1 MNCGELMMA
10 EQEQILRVG
19 AVDDHPVVLRGLAAE
34 LAHTAADIDLVA
46 IAANVDELLA
56 ETTDLDV
63 VLLDLTLHDGQDTQ
77 ENIRRLLASDIQVLI
92 YTGETK
98 PIPIVRA
105 VEAGA
110 LGLAL
115 KSDPVEEI
123 AGAIRLVST
132 GREAYSG
139 PLAANLISHGEVES
153 LLSDRQVLILSLI
166 AEGLPRKSIA
176 RQLGVAVSTVNEHVN
191 RVSEVFR
198 ERGLGPTNS
207 HSLVNHARAEG
218 YLTD

>member
-1 MNCGELMMA
+1 MLA

-34 LAHTAADIDLVA
+34 LAHTAPDIDLVA

-63 VLLDLTLHDGQDTQ
+63 VLLDLTLHDGQDTH
-77 ENIRRLLASDIQVLI
+77 ENIRRLLTSDIQVLI

-98 PIPIVRA
+98 PVPIVRA

-115 KSDPVEEI
+115 KSDPVETI
-123 AGAIRLVST
+123 AEAIRLVGA
-132 GREAYSG
+132 GREAYTG
-139 PLAANLISHGEVES
+139 PLAANLISHGEVENLIS
-153 LLSDRQVLILSLI
+153 ERQVMILGLI

-191 RVSEVFR
+191 RVAEVFR